1 MNNSMKW
8 RENYYNRNSRRNR
21 KGLDRA
27 NDRALKNKFSLTD
40 ILARINHI
48 DKEDF
53 AFYVIFATTLFLL
66 WVAIVISA

>member
-1 MNNSMKW
+1 MNSTLW
-8 RENYYNRNSRRNR
+8 RENYYNRNSRINR

-27 NDRALKNKFSLTD
+27 NDRALKNKFSLTN
-40 ILARINHI
+40 ILTRIERI

-53 AFYVIFATTLFLL
+53 AFYLIFAITLFLL